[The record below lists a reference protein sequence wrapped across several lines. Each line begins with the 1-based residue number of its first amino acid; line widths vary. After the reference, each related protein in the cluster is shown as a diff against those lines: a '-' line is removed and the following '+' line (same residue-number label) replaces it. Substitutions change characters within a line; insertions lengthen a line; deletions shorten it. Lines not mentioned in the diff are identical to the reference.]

1 MKPSLR
7 YQELMERTNYCWR
20 MLGFELLVPRLEFNY
35 RTWTLLTAVA
45 SYTIFGIWWM
55 SKQAEQSWTECL
67 KASIMMGGM
76 LSGTAEL
83 LTIMLGQR
91 DIRRMMYS
99 SRNIFQEYE
108 QRGQDYAD
116 ALNQGINRLL
126 DIMRLIRIGYIVSYV
141 VMCAVPPAL
150 LLYDGTRVTITQYEL
165 PGFPLET
172 TYGFIITYLVQLLS
186 MVLAGL
192 GFYAGDMMGCLALMQ
207 ILTFADIFQ
216 LKARALNEVLDR
228 KEKARPTAPMG
239 VQYAG
244 ADEVQLQLLD
254 FIKWH
259 QLFTK

>member
-7 YQELMERTNYCWR
+7 FQKLMEQTNYCWR

-35 RTWTLLTAVA
+35 RTWTLITAVA
-45 SYTIFGIWWM
+45 SYTVFGIWWM

-76 LSGTAEL
+76 LNGSAEL

-99 SRNIFQEYE
+99 TRNIFQEYE
-108 QRGQDYAD
+108 RRGPQYAD
-116 ALNQGINRLL
+116 VLNLGINRLL
-126 DIMRLIRIGYIVSYV
+126 DIMQLIRIGYIVSYV
-141 VMCAVPPAL
+141 VMCLVPPAL
-150 LLYDGTRVTITQYEL
+150 LLYDGSRVTITQYEL

-172 TYGFIITYLVQLLS
+172 TFGFIVTYLMQLLS
-186 MVLAGL
+186 MVLAGI

-216 LKARALNEVLDR
+216 LKANALNAALDR
-228 KEKARPTAPMG
+228 KEKARANACLDI
-239 VQYAG
+239 VHAG
-244 ADEVQLQLLD
+244 SDEVQQQLLD